1 MSDISTNGNRTSE
14 EIRGP
19 EEDARLEMCEI
30 NARTSLTNTP
40 EEPKE
45 SNSPSRSHWLRKRS
59 PTSAASEK
67 PISIENNCEPSVS
80 TLSEVPNKTP
90 TEEVFTDV
98 FENIQLQLDVI
109 KGIKEK
115 PWTMDKK
122 LQILSIFGI
131 LFFLNSPVYTLA
143 DPSSLVLKLGHFGA
157 GIGSFFL
164 FLRSLTWINFILLT
178 FITIFVI
185 APQLMSP
192 STALSIPENEK
203 HTAQRLTAVLDA
215 KEQMVEAVEK
225 GKTINKKS
233 LIALR
238 VCANMLV
245 LGVLSA
251 SAYLIYLVVKRSDDR
266 DKEGRSPTVLE
277 QYESKG
283 TASDVSPTS
292 GVINST
298 ATPVTTFKTNTTVGS
313 LCWET
318 TVGQELFKLTIIDLV
333 ALVFSV
339 LTGDLFV
346 SLTVRFLNCFQGRL
360 LDLEKILGYPEFKLA
375 ENVLQ
380 LINSQGLIWMGLVFS
395 PGLIMLNILKLVIIM
410 YLRSWAVMVTNVP
423 PMRIFKA
430 SQRFYLVLL
439 LVMLFLC
446 MLAVGYAAVEIEPSK
461 WCGPFRGKPNM
472 YRVLTESIDNGPAL
486 LDTIVDYLS
495 GPSVVIP
502 AFILMSIAIYYYRS
516 EANYLRRS
524 NRELGLQL
532 QYERTEDRKKIFKS
546 PSERYSNNPEEEK
559 VPGLPGGQPRYSK
572 TKIRNKSRQVSDNRT
587 NDIKD
592 RELPRT
598 VVKKSSQMK
607 QVRRHEDMVPIV
619 TCDGV
624 IEETSTDSVINSTQ
638 DHREVKVIIHRT
650 SSSSS
655 SSASSVRS
663 VDQRITIPR
672 KKHLRSRDHVHESQR
687 NQNNIENTESEIQN
701 IERNS
706 TSCSIQES
714 SHCEES
720 IALQVT
726 AVDNEAKNNGQVC
739 KTSQQTIKEGGSL
752 AAMFD
757 S

>member
-1 MSDISTNGNRTSE
+1 M
-14 EIRGP
+14 
-19 EEDARLEMCEI
+19 L
-30 NARTSLTNTP
+30 
-40 EEPKE
+40 
-45 SNSPSRSHWLRKRS
+45 
-59 PTSAASEK
+59 
-67 PISIENNCEPSVS
+67 
-80 TLSEVPNKTP
+80 LS
-90 TEEVFTDV
+90 
-98 FENIQLQLDVI
+98 
-109 KGIKEK
+109 
-115 PWTMDKK
+115 
-122 LQILSIFGI
+122 
-131 LFFLNSPVYTLA
+131 
-143 DPSSLVLKLGHFGA
+143 
-157 GIGSFFL
+157 L
-164 FLRSLTWINFILLT
+164 FL
-178 FITIFVI
+178 
-185 APQLMSP
+185 Q
-192 STALSIPENEK
+192 
-203 HTAQRLTAVLDA
+203 
-215 KEQMVEAVEK
+215 
-225 GKTINKKS
+225 
-233 LIALR
+233 
-238 VCANMLV
+238 
-245 LGVLSA
+245 
-251 SAYLIYLVVKRSDDR
+251 
-266 DKEGRSPTVLE
+266 
-277 QYESKG
+277 
-283 TASDVSPTS
+283 
-292 GVINST
+292 
-298 ATPVTTFKTNTTVGS
+298 
-313 LCWET
+313 
-318 TVGQELFKLTIIDLV
+318 
-333 ALVFSV
+333 
-339 LTGDLFV
+339 
-346 SLTVRFLNCFQGRL
+346 
-360 LDLEKILGYPEFKLA
+360 LGYPEFKLA

-423 PMRIFKA
+423 PKRIFKA
-430 SQRFYLVLL
+430 SHRFYLVLL

-546 PSERYSNNPEEEK
+546 ASERYSNNPEEEK

-607 QVRRHEDMVPIV
+607 QVQRHEDMVPIV